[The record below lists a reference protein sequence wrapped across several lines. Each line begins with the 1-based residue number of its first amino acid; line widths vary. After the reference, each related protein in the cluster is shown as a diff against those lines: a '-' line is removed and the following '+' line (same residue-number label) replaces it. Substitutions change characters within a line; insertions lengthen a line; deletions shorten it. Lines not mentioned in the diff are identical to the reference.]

1 VTLGVDIAH
10 LGRGTRRG
18 ASAYD
23 PHVNNIGYFEIQATD
38 PDRVVAFYER
48 VFGWR
53 FVEQPQITTVRYF
66 YIEDAGI
73 PGGLLQ
79 RPVPIPE
86 PPAGTNAFVCSM
98 QVESFERTAE
108 LILENGGTVA
118 MERFAVPGRCW
129 QGYFLDPDGNV
140 FGIFEVDESAA

>member
-1 VTLGVDIAH
+1 M
-10 LGRGTRRG
+10 
-18 ASAYD
+18 
-23 PHVNNIGYFEIQATD
+23 NNVGYFEIQATD
-38 PDRVVAFYER
+38 PERVIGFYER

-53 FVEQPQITTVRYF
+53 FVEQPQIAGVRYF
-66 YIEDAGI
+66 LIEGAGM

-98 QVESFERTAE
+98 QVESFEQTSK
-108 LILENGGTVA
+108 LILEHSGVVA

-129 QGYFLDPDGNV
+129 QGYFIDCDGNV
-140 FGIFEVDESAA
+140 FGIFEVDENAA

>member
-1 VTLGVDIAH
+1 M
-10 LGRGTRRG
+10 
-18 ASAYD
+18 
-23 PHVNNIGYFEIQATD
+23 NNVGYFEIQATD

-53 FVEQPQITTVRYF
+53 FVEQPQITAVRYF
-66 YIEDAGI
+66 YIEGAGT

-79 RPVPIPE
+79 RPVPTPE

-108 LILENGGTVA
+108 LILEHGGTVA

-129 QGYFLDPDGNV
+129 QGYFIDCDGNV